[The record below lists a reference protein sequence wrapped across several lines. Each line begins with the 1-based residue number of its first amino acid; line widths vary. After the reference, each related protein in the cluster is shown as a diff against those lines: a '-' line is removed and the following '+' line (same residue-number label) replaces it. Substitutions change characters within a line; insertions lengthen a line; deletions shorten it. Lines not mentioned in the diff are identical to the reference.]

1 LFWVKLRLGIA
12 RESLYASILIVPRR
26 KTGLIK
32 ALHKRTAMAAPW
44 MALEARLERERRG
57 RKERSRRSI
66 GYWLGCRGAA
76 WGGGLGGSS
85 VPCLCYLFEIQKK
98 EKREKRKGRK
108 SAKGRKKWNKN
119 QT

>member
-66 GYWLGCRGAA
+66 GY
-76 WGGGLGGSS
+76 
-85 VPCLCYLFEIQKK
+85 
-98 EKREKRKGRK
+98 
-108 SAKGRKKWNKN
+108 
-119 QT
+119 